1 MNAPLVYMLGRS
13 LWFQLEMPNWYIKI
27 IWQFSL
33 RCQFGTLNIE
43 KLSSRIQFG
52 ILNVKR
58 WKIST
63 SYTTFPFRT
72 SFALSIVRN
81 RVVSLCLRLKEHL
94 RPLARHTEYLILR
107 RFHKGCYCS
116 ISTSS
121 TWNNLGSGSSPIQER
136 SISSKEIWGY
146 NVIEVGGSLS
156 SNSIHLFG
164 LKSSSFSSFIFVC
177 FFNNAGKITKNNAH
191 FDRYWAKISIQSA
204 NSSQFLI
211 PSR

>member
-58 WKIST
+58 WKFST

-94 RPLARHTEYLILR
+94 RPLARHTDIL
-107 RFHKGCYCS
+107 F
-116 ISTSS
+116 
-121 TWNNLGSGSSPIQER
+121 L
-136 SISSKEIWGY
+136 
-146 NVIEVGGSLS
+146 VGFMKTGILLR
-156 SNSIHLFG
+156 I
-164 LKSSSFSSFIFVC
+164 
-177 FFNNAGKITKNNAH
+177 ITNYPAH
-191 FDRYWAKISIQSA
+191 YGPYWTKISIQSA
-204 NSSQFLI
+204 NSYQFLT
-211 PSR
+211 PCR